1 MMISC
6 QNQGKTDMHT
16 QKAFDRQ
23 TVLADTGERERT
35 TNANIPYHLV
45 QYQTMGNYMMGLP
58 FSDPAWF
65 PGIPGMPYYDFRK
78 TGEDMPLV
86 TSGQMQSLESSG
98 QYPNVNNLL

>member
-1 MMISC
+1 MISC

-45 QYQTMGNYMMGLP
+45 QYQTMGNGYGRQSFGTGNLCCDLWCLDTMCECMGGDLC
-58 FSDPAWF
+58 SC
-65 PGIPGMPYYDFRK
+65 M
-78 TGEDMPLV
+78 
-86 TSGQMQSLESSG
+86 
-98 QYPNVNNLL
+98 